1 MYVDPSRVLLL
12 AEYARLAE
20 EGAEAELAARED
32 EVRLFLEVLWAAASA
47 DGRQRYMDRMRAAE
61 SPSPWTGVTVPDGGQ
76 GGPPAMALILGQEE
90 PGDEGVEAFRLEADS
105 GNGAAVVVALDAW
118 DRRVVE
124 AVAKPSGWRL
134 EALDLVERPDEL
146 DDMDEGELGELAG
159 GELGKPADAGARGGA
174 AEASSEPAPA
184 APTWWPWAAVAGGL
198 GVAGVLALV
207 SRGSDE

>member
-12 AEYARLAE
+12 TEYARLAE
-20 EGAEAELAARED
+20 EGAEAELSAREG

-47 DGRQRYMDRMRAAE
+47 DGRQRYMDLMRGAE
-61 SPSPWTGVTVPDGGQ
+61 SPSPWTAVTVPDGGQ
-76 GGPPAMALILGQEE
+76 GGPPALALILGQED

-105 GNGAAVVVALDAW
+105 GHGAVVVAALNAW
-118 DRRVVE
+118 DWTVVE

-134 EALDLVERPDEL
+134 EALDDVERPDDEL
-146 DDMDEGELGELAG
+146 VGGDVEDEDEREFGGPAAASAGE
-159 GELGKPADAGARGGA
+159 DV
-174 AEASSEPAPA
+174 AEVSSELAPA

-207 SRGSDE
+207 ARGSDD

>member
-1 MYVDPSRVLLL
+1 MLLL

-47 DGRQRYMDRMRAAE
+47 DGRQRYMDLMRGAE
-61 SPSPWTGVTVPDGGQ
+61 SPSPWTAVTVPDGH
-76 GGPPAMALILGQEE
+76 GGPPAMALILGQED
-90 PGDEGVEAFRLEADS
+90 PGGEGVEAFRLEADS
-105 GNGAAVVVALDAW
+105 GHGAVVVAALNAW
-118 DRRVVE
+118 DRSGME

-134 EALDLVERPDEL
+134 EALDDVERPDEL
-146 DDMDEGELGELAG
+146 DDADEGELGELA
-159 GELGKPADAGARGGA
+159 EADAGEGIG
-174 AEASSEPAPA
+174 EASCDPAAA

>member
-47 DGRQRYMDRMRAAE
+47 DGRQRYMDLMRGAE
-61 SPSPWTGVTVPDGGQ
+61 SPSPWTAVTVPDGGQ
-76 GGPPAMALILGQEE
+76 GGPPALALILGQEDL
-90 PGDEGVEAFRLEADS
+90 GDVGVEAFRLEADS
-105 GNGAAVVVALDAW
+105 GHAAVVVAALNAW
-118 DRRVVE
+118 DRVVVE

-134 EALDLVERPDEL
+134 EALDDVERPDDEL
-146 DDMDEGELGELAG
+146 VGGDVEDEVEREFGEPAEANAGE
-159 GELGKPADAGARGGA
+159 DI
-174 AEASSEPAPA
+174 AEASSELAPA
-184 APTWWPWAAVAGGL
+184 APIWWPWAAVAGGL

-207 SRGSDE
+207 ARGSDE

>member
-47 DGRQRYMDRMRAAE
+47 DGRQRYMDLMRGAE
-61 SPSPWTGVTVPDGGQ
+61 SPSPWTAVTVPDGGQ
-76 GGPPAMALILGQEE
+76 GGPPALALILGQED

-105 GNGAAVVVALDAW
+105 GDGAVVVAALGAW
-118 DRRVVE
+118 DRSVVE

-134 EALDLVERPDEL
+134 EALDAVERPDEEL
-146 DDMDEGELGELAG
+146 EDADEGEVGESV
-159 GELGKPADAGARGGA
+159 EVNPAEDIVEA
-174 AEASSEPAPA
+174 ASEPTPA
-184 APTWWPWAAVAGGL
+184 APTWWLWAAVAGGL
-198 GVAGVLALV
+198 GVTGVLALV